1 MREFRLDNSVVRI
14 DPLLVGAGRAEG
26 VCVLIDVFR
35 AATTACAILSQNPAT
50 YLVAASDEEV
60 ENLAARIPDALRVGK
75 PDLSSKLM
83 YHVPNSP
90 SLALGQNFA
99 GRVVIHKS
107 AAGGRGAVMARR
119 ATRVFIAGFANLRA
133 TARQLLNEPL
143 ITLVPLGHEG
153 TRPAPEDE
161 LCADGLLA
169 LLGGGEL
176 PDPIHSG
183 LEQTSGRYFFDGNE
197 SEYPRSD
204 FAICLDVDQY
214 DFAVLVTS
222 VGALGS
228 SNLNRAKINP

>member
-1 MREFRLDNSVVRI
+1 MRELRLGNSIVRI

-50 YLVAASDEEV
+50 YLVAANDEEV
-60 ENLAARIPDALRVGK
+60 GNLATRIPDALRVGK
-75 PDLSSKLM
+75 ADLKSKLM

-90 SLALGQNFA
+90 SLVLGQCFA

-119 ATRVFIAGFANLRA
+119 ADRVFVAGFANLSA

-153 TRPAPEDE
+153 TLPAPEDE
-161 LCADGLLA
+161 LCAEGLIA
-169 LLGGGEL
+169 LLRGGES
-176 PDPIHSG
+176 PDPIHCG

-204 FAICLDVDQY
+204 FARCLDVDQY
-214 DFAVLVTS
+214 DFAVQITPAAQCGQAVRIPKPNTL
-222 VGALGS
+222 
-228 SNLNRAKINP
+228 